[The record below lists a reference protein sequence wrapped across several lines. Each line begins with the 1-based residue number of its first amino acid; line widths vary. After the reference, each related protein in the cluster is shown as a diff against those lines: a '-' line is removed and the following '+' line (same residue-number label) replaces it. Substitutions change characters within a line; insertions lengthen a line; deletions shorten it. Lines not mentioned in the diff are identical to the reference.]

1 VNAFDFKKIGKRLA
15 TLALLSV
22 SIGFAGCGS
31 SQDPNRLPVFPAKGQ
46 IAFKGKPANG
56 AFVVLHPKNAVGD
69 NAVRPR
75 AQVQED
81 GTFLLSTYD
90 ANDGAPVGE
99 YKVTV
104 ELHNFVKS
112 KNGDISRGPNVLPK
126 QYGLPKTSPIT
137 VQIAGGENQLPPIVL
152 K

>member
-1 VNAFDFKKIGKRLA
+1 VNAFNIKKIGKRLA
-15 TLALLSV
+15 ILALLQL
-22 SIGFAGCGS
+22 SIGFTGCGS
-31 SQDPNRLPVFPAKGQ
+31 SPDPNRLPVFPAKGQ

-56 AFVVLHPKNAVGD
+56 AFVVLHPKKAVGVD
-69 NAVRPR
+69 VVRPR

-90 ANDGAPVGE
+90 ANDGAPAGE
-99 YKVTV
+99 YKVTL
-104 ELHNFVKS
+104 ELHNFIKN

-126 QYGLPKTSPIT
+126 QYGRPDTSPIT
-137 VQIAGGENQLPPIVL
+137 VLIAEGENSLSPIVL